1 MPHPFTDPLTAQ
13 ISATSSGLSLF
24 PMHTTDSDNALLW
37 EYVERHRPEIE
48 AALKSYLPVAPPEI
62 ETRFNEAVEYALFS
76 GGKRIRPVLTLLGAE
91 LFGATPQ
98 SVMPA
103 AVAGEFIHTSSLI
116 FDDLPC
122 MDDAR
127 ERRGSPS
134 LHEKFGEGLA
144 VLVGIGFL
152 NASYNLVFVN
162 HSNLP
167 ERAMLAHA
175 ELVECVGAAGM
186 IGGQS
191 VDLAVSG
198 AEGAAMFPESV
209 RNLKTSALMRLSL
222 RVGAILAGASPL
234 DLATLS
240 RFAALLGDAY
250 QLSDDILDLNEDEG
264 IFAGGAKPLSL
275 AEGREAAVFELRRKI
290 EEACRILL
298 DNFQPSEA
306 RSCLVQLATYLGERK
321 A

>member
-1 MPHPFTDPLTAQ
+1 MPTQDPT
-13 ISATSSGLSLF
+13 
-24 PMHTTDSDNALLW
+24 HALLW
-37 EYVERHRPEIE
+37 QYAEHHRPEIE
-48 AALKSYLPVAPPEI
+48 KALREYLPLAPAEV

-76 GGKRIRPVLTLLGAE
+76 PGKRIRPVLTLLGGE
-91 LFGATPQ
+91 LFGASPQ
-98 SVMPA
+98 SLMPA
-103 AVAGEFIHTSSLI
+103 AAASEFIHTSSLI

-122 MDDAR
+122 MDNAP
-127 ERRGSPS
+127 ERRGQMS

-144 VLVGIGFL
+144 VLVAIAFL

-162 HSNLP
+162 HANLP

-191 VDLAVSG
+191 VDIAIAS
-198 AEGAAMFPESV
+198 AEGGGKAVPESV

-222 RVGAILAGASPL
+222 RVGAILAGASTL

-240 RFAALLGDAY
+240 RFAGLLGDAY
-250 QLSDDILDLNEDEG
+250 QLSDDILDLEEDSE
-264 IFAGGAKPLSL
+264 IFAGAAKPLSVGAGL
-275 AEGREAAVFELRRKI
+275 DTAKLELRSKVQ
-290 EEACRILL
+290 EASAMLL
-298 DNFQPSEA
+298 ENFPASNA
-306 RSCLVQLATYLGERK
+306 RSCLVQLASYLGDRK